1 MRAVVGIEALTPP
14 EGGAAVTIGTFDGVH
29 VGHRALVARTR
40 AAAGELGGATVAVT
54 WDRHPHE
61 VVRPQQAPPMLST
74 PERKL
79 ELLGDAGVDV
89 VAVIPFTREFS
100 QWTSERFSDE
110 VLARGLGARAVFVGE
125 GWRFGRRARG
135 DVELLARLGAQ
146 HGFTVEAVPL
156 AHAEGGPASSSR
168 VRAAVAEGRLE
179 LAHALL
185 GRPFDVDG
193 VVVRGDARGT
203 GLGYPTANVVPDPK
217 LSRPPRGVYAG
228 RARAGGRWYPTAVN
242 VGVNPTFGGEEGST
256 PVKIEA
262 YLLDFRGDLY
272 GETIRI
278 EFWTRLRDELTFS
291 SVDALVEQMARD
303 VEQTRALTC

>member
-1 MRAVVGIEALTPP
+1 MRALVGIEALTPP
-14 EGGAAVTIGTFDGVH
+14 DGGAAVTIGTFDGVH
-29 VGHRALVARTR
+29 VGHRALIARTR
-40 AAAGELGGATVAVT
+40 EHAAALGAATVAVT

-61 VVRPQQAPPMLST
+61 VVRPHLAPPLVST

-79 ELLGDAGVDV
+79 ELLADAGVDV
-89 VAVIPFTREFS
+89 AAVIPFTSDFAR
-100 QWTSERFSDE
+100 WPGERFATE
-110 VLARGLGARAVFVGE
+110 VLARGLGARAVLVGE
-125 GWRFGRRARG
+125 GWRFGQRARG
-135 DVELLARLGAQ
+135 DVALLAELGAER
-146 HGFTVEAVPL
+146 GFTVEAVPL
-156 AHAEGGPASSSR
+156 AEVEGDAASSTR
-168 VRAAVAEGRLE
+168 VRAAVAEGRME

-193 VVVRGDARGT
+193 LVVRGDARGT

-242 VGVNPTFGGEEGST
+242 VGVNPTFGGEEGTT

-272 GETIRI
+272 GDTIRI
-278 EFWTRLRDELTFS
+278 EFWTRLRDELTFP

>member
-1 MRAVVGIEALTPP
+1 MRVVVGIDALTPP
-14 EGGAAVTIGTFDGVH
+14 DGGAAVTIGTFDGVH
-29 VGHRALVARTR
+29 VGHRTLVARTR
-40 AAAGELGGATVAVT
+40 DAARSLGAATVAVT
-54 WDRHPHE
+54 WDVHPHE
-61 VVRPQQAPPMLST
+61 VVRPQEAPPMLST

-79 ELLGDAGVDV
+79 ELLAEAGVDV
-89 VAVIPFTREFS
+89 VAVVPFTRDFA
-100 QWTSERFSDE
+100 QWPAERFAHD
-110 VLARGLGARAVFVGE
+110 VLARGLGTRAVLVGE

-135 DVELLARLGAQ
+135 DVDLLAALGRDL
-146 HGFTVEAVPL
+146 GFGVEAVPL
-156 AHAEGGPASSSR
+156 AHVEGSPASSSR
-168 VRAAVAEGRLE
+168 VRAAVAEGRME
-179 LAHALL
+179 LAHAIL

-193 VVVRGDARGT
+193 VVVRGDARGA
-203 GLGYPTANVVPDPK
+203 GLGYPTANVEPDPK

-228 RARAGGRWYPTAVN
+228 RARAGGAWYPAAVN
-242 VGVNPTFGGEEGST
+242 VGVNPTFGGEEGAT

-272 GETIRI
+272 GATIRV